1 LHEKTDLVR
10 RVEALLGEKHA
21 ATCSAM
27 GEHTPES
34 AVEKAAGAHEDSL
47 YLSRERA
54 SFVREVR
61 PHRAL

>member
-1 LHEKTDLVR
+1 
-10 RVEALLGEKHA
+10 
-21 ATCSAM
+21 M
-27 GEHTPES
+27 GEHTPDS